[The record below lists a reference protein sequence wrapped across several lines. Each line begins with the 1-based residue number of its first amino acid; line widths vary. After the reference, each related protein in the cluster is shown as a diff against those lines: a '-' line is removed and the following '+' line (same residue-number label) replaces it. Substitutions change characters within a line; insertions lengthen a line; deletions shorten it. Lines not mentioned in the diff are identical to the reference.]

1 MVSLDTYLGLGIDP
15 TGDGKST
22 GIPPNPRLGSQT
34 MIYSG
39 HTWLDPLAHENHVFQ
54 VVKTSDSMGQT
65 ISRSTDSMT
74 SMTSTCRDRRGRPGR
89 SSDFEGSDHE
99 NDHFWTVFGPLF
111 GGS

>member
-1 MVSLDTYLGLGIDP
+1 
-15 TGDGKST
+15 
-22 GIPPNPRLGSQT
+22 
-34 MIYSG
+34 MIYRDTSG
-39 HTWLDPLAHENHVFQ
+39 WTPPTHENHVFQ
-54 VVKTSDSMGQT
+54 EVKTSDSMGQT

-89 SSDFEGSDHE
+89 SSDFEGSDPG